1 MAQDTC
7 MKCGKPVTRD
17 EKGLTQK
24 FINRGIET
32 YFCMECLAAH
42 IGVSTRLLE
51 EKVKQFREMGCTLF
65 K

>member
-7 MKCGKPVTRD
+7 MQCGKTVTRD
-17 EKGLTQK
+17 EKGLTK
-24 FINRGIET
+24 KLINRGMEK

-51 EKVKQFREMGCTLF
+51 AKVKQFREMGCTLF